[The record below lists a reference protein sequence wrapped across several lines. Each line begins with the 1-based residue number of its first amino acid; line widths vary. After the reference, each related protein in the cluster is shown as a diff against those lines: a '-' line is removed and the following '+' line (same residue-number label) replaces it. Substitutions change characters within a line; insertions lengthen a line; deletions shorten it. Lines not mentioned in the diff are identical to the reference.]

1 MVKYKEFYTRMINQN
16 KELFEN
22 FAKAYEQ
29 FVTDPEKY
37 KEQFNTIGK
46 EINVIVR
53 RTDNKLC
60 AQTELSQ
67 YNKFSSGLSDKF
79 WEMVRENYPFIDKV
93 SK

>member
-22 FAKAYEQ
+22 FSKVYKQ
-29 FVTDPEKY
+29 FEKEPEKF
-37 KEQFNTIGK
+37 KEEFNTIGR
-46 EINVIVR
+46 EVNVVVR

-60 AQTELSQ
+60 AQTEQSN
-67 YNKFSSGLSDKF
+67 YNKFSMGLSDKF
-79 WEMVRENYPFIDKV
+79 WEMVRENYPYIDKV